1 MLKRREIT
9 SEPNH
14 FPESTNAEAP
24 RVLEPQHGLVVA
36 ERERGANQGT
46 QKLVAIGEGQ
56 RVLNQ
61 GVAAMEAIALNDG
74 LD

>member
-1 MLKRREIT
+1 M
-9 SEPNH
+9 
-14 FPESTNAEAP
+14 
-24 RVLEPQHGLVVA
+24 
-36 ERERGANQGT
+36 

>member
-1 MLKRREIT
+1 L
-9 SEPNH
+9 EPNH
-14 FPESTNAEAP
+14 FPESTNAEAR
-24 RVLEPQHGLVVA
+24 RVLEPQPGLVVA
-36 ERERGANQGT
+36 ERGANQGM